1 MDLTKF
7 KSLLEEQISFPD
19 YYSFKFIVKTE
30 TKDHLLVHLEEHII
44 VEKLSSNG
52 SYTSVTSRKLVQ
64 SADEVVA
71 VYQRLSTIKGV
82 ITL

>member
-19 YYSFKFIVKTE
+19 YYSFKFIVKTDA
-30 TKDHLLVHLEEHII
+30 KDHLLVHLEEHVIE
-44 VEKLSSNG
+44 EKLSSNG
-52 SYTSVTSRKLVQ
+52 SYTSVTSRKLMQ